1 MFKTAPQERVNTA
14 VFNSGV
20 QDRLA
25 TAVFNTGSITVHRVQ
40 DRGGEP
46 VSNMCLDTGPS
57 FRDAAGSST
66 CGTYSK
72 VKMGTSSSPHCQ
84 SKESIPMTAPSSR
97 CFLYN
102 HTPS

>member
-1 MFKTAPQERVNTA
+1 MDVANCCCCCCRQLPQCPQDRVDTA

-57 FRDAAGSST
+57 FGDAL
-66 CGTYSK
+66 CG
-72 VKMGTSSSPHCQ
+72 
-84 SKESIPMTAPSSR
+84 
-97 CFLYN
+97 F
-102 HTPS
+102 